1 MYGAPHCVPAVGV
14 VRMAAALPSRVFRRL
29 KRGLLGLVRKT
40 AAHLCST
47 YPPRQDK
54 DTGRLAHRF
63 AFMDAEFVRGLS
75 QEFPDYPPL
84 VFAQTEQALA
94 HCFDLL
100 GSGPVVVKRGM
111 QCAGVG
117 GVLYSPSAIT
127 TTERARDGFSLKINR
142 SNRSTARYVWSL
154 LGDAYVPIDWQLDF
168 KSGYRWREDVWHG
181 DIRFGHLRGVD
192 VKVPWELARMQHL
205 PTLAMAAHF
214 SRCGLPGFRQ
224 SEIYAR
230 KFRNQVLDFI
240 ASNPPGFGVNWAC
253 PMDVA
258 IRAANWLVAR
268 DIFVASGVVFGD
280 DFESIF
286 LASVTAHARHIAS
299 NLEWAPKHRGNHY
312 LANIVGLML
321 IAIYLPSSSEVD
333 RWLLFAVSEFFAEI
347 DYQFHPDG
355 SNFEGSVCYH
365 RLSAEMISWGIPF
378 LMNLSDEKAN
388 RLSRVNVQKS
398 LLTLRGKMTALRFYT
413 RPNGQGK
420 WPIPPDFWERLR
432 KIGDFTVGLTKPDG
446 LVVQF
451 GDNDSGRFVTLGSRE
466 QLLAANDSSMPIW
479 SLDHSSLV
487 AGINALLG
495 PSTSEESNIT
505 DVAAKLRLF
514 IAGQPSLRQY
524 SCEEREIHW
533 SNDVIIG
540 TDKDWLDGCTRYE
553 DVSESNRW
561 LTTYECQSLNL
572 LEGLKLIAFTG
583 MGCYIFRGDHL
594 YLAVRCGEIGLA
606 GLGGHSHCDQLAI
619 ELTINR
625 QNLVRDPGTFIYTPL
640 PEKRNAYRSALAH
653 HVPRVRGK
661 EPADLNRGIFDLR
674 SSAPGECLYFGPN
687 GFVGRHRGFGSWIY
701 RLIEVKNDR
710 VVIKDFSNG
719 DLLLDDPSPHQLK
732 YSQSYGR
739 QMPH

>member
-1 MYGAPHCVPAVGV
+1 MLGKTMARIVGSYAFSSGRTVGSIASYLGQIESRFVAGLDSDFPGYLQLV
-14 VRMAAALPSRVFRRL
+14 VA
-29 KRGLLGLVRKT
+29 
-40 AAHLCST
+40 
-47 YPPRQDK
+47 Q
-54 DTGRLAHRF
+54 
-63 AFMDAEFVRGLS
+63 AERSL
-75 QEFPDYPPL
+75 Q
-84 VFAQTEQALA
+84 
-94 HCFDLL
+94 HNFDLL
-100 GSGPVVVKRGM
+100 GSGPVTVAYGM
-111 QCAGVG
+111 QCRGIDGVVFPAIDRPKIDQAG
-117 GVLYSPSAIT
+117 S
-127 TTERARDGFSLKINR
+127 
-142 SNRSTARYVWSL
+142 WL
-154 LGDAYVPIDWQLDF
+154 LGRINVANQKKSASIWRSVDPSYIPIDWQIDF
-168 KSGYRWREDVWHG
+168 KSGYRWRENVWHS
-181 DIRFGHLRGVD
+181 DIRFGHITGVD

-205 PTLAMAAHF
+205 PTLALAACIGRERTLETHD
-214 SRCGLPGFRQ
+214 P
-224 SEIYAR
+224 EIYAME
-230 KFRNQVLDFI
+230 FRNQVLDFI
-240 ASNPPGFGVNWAC
+240 ANNPPGFGVNWSC

-258 IRAANWLVAR
+258 IRVTNWVIARDLFGASNTAFAANFDQEFTL
-268 DIFVASGVVFGD
+268 
-280 DFESIF
+280 
-286 LASVTAHARHIAS
+286 SVISHARHIAA

-312 LANIVGLML
+312 LANIVGLM
-321 IAIYLPSSSEVD
+321 IVAIFLPSSREVD
-333 RWLLFAVSEFFAEI
+333 RWLLFTVSEFFAEVY
-347 DYQFHPDG
+347 YQFHPDG

-398 LLTLRGKMTALRFYT
+398 LLTLRGKMTAVRLHT
-413 RPNGQGK
+413 RSDGQGK
-420 WPIPPDFWERLR
+420 WPIPPDFWERL
-432 KIGDFTVGLTKPDG
+432 KKMGDFTAGLTKPDG
-446 LVVQF
+446 LVAQF
-451 GDNDSGRFVTLGSRE
+451 GDNDSGRFITLGSRE
-466 QLLAANDSSMPIW
+466 QLLAANDPSSPIW

-495 PSTSEESNIT
+495 PSTSEESNTT
-505 DVAAKLRLF
+505 DVAAKLRLV

-553 DVSESNRW
+553 NVSESNRW

-572 LEGLKLIAFTG
+572 FDGLKLIAFTG
-583 MGCYIFRGDHL
+583 MGCYICRSDHL

-625 QNLVRDPGTFIYTPL
+625 QNLVRDPGTFIYTPFS
-640 PEKRNAYRSALAH
+640 EKRNAYRSALAH

-661 EPADLNRGIFDLR
+661 EPADLNLGIFDLR

-687 GFVGRHRGFGSWIY
+687 GFIGRHRGFGSWIY

-719 DLLLDDPSPHQLK
+719 DLLLDDPSPHPLK